1 MLILSRKKNESIMI
15 GNDIEIQIVGIENEQ
30 VKIGIKAP
38 KSLTIYRQELFMA
51 IQEENR
57 KALSS
62 NIESIKKELLGE
74 LEGFKQEK
82 KKK

>member
-1 MLILSRKKNESIMI
+1 MI

-38 KSLTIYRQELFMA
+38 KSLTIYRQELFTA
-51 IQEENR
+51 IQEENK

>member
-1 MLILSRKKNESIMI
+1 MI